1 MYRHVLRKLRSWNGA
16 CHKIRQFS
24 ERTYSVLVL
33 THTCFQ
39 DFLHKTTSILVVL
52 VLVFHSTTVVF
63 FSAFKAYSSAMT
75 YCSPSFQCSFLQ
87 ILFVDY
93 WLCSKVFFCVFNK
106 CIFLQCTHSCCVR
119 YTQHHYF
126 SNAFVQNSLEEL
138 LFFQWRLQG
147 LSGMA
152 RAPLQMGNRNCL
164 IQIKICHL
172 KFLQQVFCA
181 PHNHWLGKAASVL
194 TQRPCLMRFV
204 GSRVYCTNAHY
215 DETVVVS
222 HSTTVIYCDWT
233 ITLACHIYKKTSS
246 YSRCL

>member
-1 MYRHVLRKLRSWNGA
+1 M
-16 CHKIRQFS
+16 
-24 ERTYSVLVL
+24 
-33 THTCFQ
+33 
-39 DFLHKTTSILVVL
+39 
-52 VLVFHSTTVVF
+52 
-63 FSAFKAYSSAMT
+63 
-75 YCSPSFQCSFLQ
+75 
-87 ILFVDY
+87 
-93 WLCSKVFFCVFNK
+93 FFCVFIK
-106 CIFLQCTHSCCVR
+106 SIFLQCTHSCCVR
-119 YTQHHYF
+119 YTHHHYF

-152 RAPLQMGNRNCL
+152 RAPLQMGHRNCL

-215 DETVVVS
+215 DKTVVVS
-222 HSTTVIYCDWT
+222 HSTTVILWLNNNARMPHLQEDVVLL
-233 ITLACHIYKKTSS
+233 TLPIRKAKSV
-246 YSRCL
+246 RCTDFQARVY

>member
-1 MYRHVLRKLRSWNGA
+1 MCLIWGYSIEIYNASQRQLFVIDLKCEVVLKS
-16 CHKIRQFS
+16 
-24 ERTYSVLVL
+24 LVL
-33 THTCFQ
+33 SARNTNFVRLHCTHTHK
-39 DFLHKTTSILVVL
+39 LHHLTMILL
-52 VLVFHSTTVVF
+52 IF
-63 FSAFKAYSSAMT
+63 FSG
-75 YCSPSFQCSFLQ
+75 
-87 ILFVDY
+87 V
-93 WLCSKVFFCVFNK
+93 
-106 CIFLQCTHSCCVR
+106 
-119 YTQHHYF
+119 
-126 SNAFVQNSLEEL
+126 EL

-194 TQRPCLMRFV
+194 RQRPCLMRFV

-215 DETVVVS
+215 DKTVVVS